1 MSRVKGYNEPWFN
14 LSAQEREAPVTDVAA
29 TNVTSREAVRAARVD
44 ARVQRRRRQI
54 LEAATHLMQQ
64 SGFHAM
70 SMQSVAEEARISVGL
85 IYQYFGNKE
94 DLLRGVIVDILE
106 DFREQIP
113 RAISESDG
121 DPVQRLAA
129 AFRICCQVV
138 DAKRAATNLTYRES
152 KTLTAEGLAQIKD
165 LELQTTE
172 PIRQVFREGVAAGVF
187 IDVDPRLVVHNLL
200 LTAHGWALK
209 YWNLGRWFTLDEY
222 IDQEFALLLASV
234 RATTA
239 TPNGGPPGLIR
250 SIPT

>member
-1 MSRVKGYNEPWFN
+1 M
-14 LSAQEREAPVTDVAA
+14 PVTDVAA

-106 DFREQIP
+106 DFRDQIP
-113 RAISESDG
+113 RAISASGG

-138 DAKRAATNLTYRES
+138 DAKREATNLTYWES
-152 KTLTAEGLAQIKD
+152 KTLTPEGLAQIKD
-165 LELQTTE
+165 LEVQTTE
-172 PIRQVFREGVAAGVF
+172 PIRAVFREGVSAGVF
-187 IDVDPRLVVHNLL
+187 ADVDPHLVVHNLL
-200 LTAHGWALK
+200 LAAHGWALK
-209 YWNLGRWFTLDEY
+209 YWNLRRRFTLEEY

-234 RATTA
+234 QASGA
-239 TPNGGPPGLIR
+239 APNVVGLA
-250 SIPT
+250 